1 MTESGGEGEGEG
13 GGGSGLTAVLAVEHP
28 DLALTET
35 AARDRSAT
43 IHPVREA
50 GTDAESGHHHVVVR
64 SDSFERFDA
73 ALSADPTVA
82 DFDPVTAFDGGR
94 LYRVAYTDRA
104 ILFSPEITR
113 ANGLALDIEND
124 GTGWTMTVWVPD
136 RNRLARLFAFADAH
150 GVDIRLRRVNDYA
163 GPVEGAV
170 DLTAAQREALL
181 TALEAGYFEE
191 PREATLAD
199 VATELDITQPAAGG
213 LLRRGIK
220 RLLIATVARDD

>member
-1 MTESGGEGEGEG
+1 M
-13 GGGSGLTAVLAVEHP
+13 SGLTAVLHVEHP

-50 GTDAESGHHHVVVR
+50 GTDAESGRHHFAVR
-64 SDSFERFDA
+64 SDSFDRFDA
-73 ALSADPTVA
+73 ALDADPTVA
-82 DFDPVTAFDGGR
+82 DFDAAARLDDQM

-113 ANGLALDIEND
+113 ANGLALEIEND
-124 GTGWTMTVWVPD
+124 GTGWAMTVWLPD
-136 RNRLARLFAFADAH
+136 RDRLARLWTFADRH

-163 GPVEGAV
+163 GPVEGDV

-181 TALEAGYFEE
+181 TALDAGYFEE
-191 PREATLAD
+191 PREVTLAE
-199 VATELDITQPAAGG
+199 VATELDISQPAAGG
-213 LLRRGIK
+213 LLRRGIR
-220 RLLIATVARDD
+220 RLLLATIARDD

>member
-1 MTESGGEGEGEG
+1 MSDSDSESS
-13 GGGSGLTAVLAVEHP
+13 SGLTAVLGVEHP

-50 GTDAESGHHHVVVR
+50 GTDAESGHHHFVVR
-64 SDSFERFDA
+64 SDSFERFDV
-73 ALSADPTVA
+73 ALDADPTVA
-82 DFDPVTAFDGGR
+82 EFDPVTAFDEGR

-124 GTGWTMTVWVPD
+124 GTGWTMTVWLPD
-136 RNRLARLFAFADAH
+136 RDRLARLFAFADTH
-150 GVDIRLRRVNDYA
+150 GVDIDLRRVNDYA

-181 TALEAGYFEE
+181 TALDAGYFEE
-191 PREATLAD
+191 PREATLAA
-199 VATELDITQPAAGG
+199 VAAELDISQPAAGG
-213 LLRRGIK
+213 LLRRGMK
-220 RLLIATVARDD
+220 RLLLATVARDD

>member
-1 MTESGGEGEGEG
+1 MSGV
-13 GGGSGLTAVLAVEHP
+13 TAVLRVEHP

-50 GTDAESGHHHVVVR
+50 GTDAESGSHHFVVR
-64 SDSFERFDA
+64 SESFDRFQA
-73 ALSADPTVA
+73 ALDADPTVA
-82 DFDPVTAFDGGR
+82 EFDFVTHFDEGR

-113 ANGLALDIEND
+113 SNGLALDIEND
-124 GTGWTMTVWVPD
+124 GTGWTMTVWVPNRD
-136 RNRLARLFAFADAH
+136 RLARLWAFADTH
-150 GVDIRLRRVNDYA
+150 GVDIQLRRVNDYA
-163 GPVEGAV
+163 GPIEGSV

-191 PREATLAD
+191 PREATLAE
-199 VATELDITQPAAGG
+199 VADELDVSQPAAGG
-213 LLRRGIK
+213 LLRRGLK
-220 RLLIATVARDD
+220 RLLLATVARDD

>member
-1 MTESGGEGEGEG
+1 MTESGGGGEGEG

-82 DFDPVTAFDGGR
+82 DFDPVTAFEGGDSIASPTR
-94 LYRVAYTDRA
+94 IGRSCSRRRSRGRTASHSTSRTTGRA
-104 ILFSPEITR
+104 GR
-113 ANGLALDIEND
+113 
-124 GTGWTMTVWVPD
+124 
-136 RNRLARLFAFADAH
+136 
-150 GVDIRLRRVNDYA
+150 
-163 GPVEGAV
+163 
-170 DLTAAQREALL
+170 
-181 TALEAGYFEE
+181 
-191 PREATLAD
+191 
-199 VATELDITQPAAGG
+199 
-213 LLRRGIK
+213 
-220 RLLIATVARDD
+220 